1 MDLRLLQKLQFSGYA
16 SFTSDWM
23 RITDVD
29 YTVAATGDGIEKSVK
44 VQFTS
49 DAKFS
54 NIRRMYRCATPDPVG
69 EVGCIFDAKVGQM
82 PGNEMGTVVAVDE
95 STNTATVELDD
106 GRTVEARNV

>member
-1 MDLRLLQKLQFSGYA
+1 
-16 SFTSDWM
+16 M

-29 YTVAATGDGIEKSVK
+29 YTVAATDDGIEKWVK

-69 EVGCIFDAKVGQM
+69 EVESIFDAKVGQM
-82 PGNEMGTVVAVDE
+82 AGTRWGPWLASWRHD
-95 STNTATVELDD
+95 
-106 GRTVEARNV
+106 RNNLA